1 MRKLPLTPLT
11 FGFTFAIILGA
22 SGQGGVNYNPNPS
35 SPALNNGGLAMPGG
49 NAAPTGSN
57 SGTTDPD
64 DPSLQRLKSSDS
76 LGQGTMSRDDGQL
89 TAKVRRREKVSHV
102 ESTKQ
107 LPTSGIDP
115 KFQGSLLHS
124 SVSSITDVG
133 EKTTSNA
140 TGPEAGASPAA
151 EDESDPRF
159 KAKQLVFTPMTKDE
173 SKTQESPRTKADS
186 SPSPSPS
193 PSASVTPSNH

>member
-1 MRKLPLTPLT
+1 MTL
-11 FGFTFAIILGA
+11 AA
-22 SGQGGVNYNPNPS
+22 SGQGGGVNYNPNPS
-35 SPALNNGGLAMPGG
+35 SPALNNGLPMPNGG
-49 NAAPTGSN
+49 AGPAAPS

-64 DPSLQRLKSSDS
+64 DPSLERLKSSDS

-89 TAKVRRREKVSHV
+89 TAKVRRREKVSRV

-107 LPTSGIDP
+107 LPTSGIDS

-133 EKTTSNA
+133 EKAASHA
-140 TGPEAGASPAA
+140 TATEAESSPAA

-159 KAKQLVFTPMTKDE
+159 KARRLVFTPMTKDE
-173 SKTQESPRTKADS
+173 SKTHVDRNDSSREESPRTKEDS

-193 PSASVTPSNH
+193 PSASVTPSSH